1 MTLRSADVYIP
12 VIPKSAPRPRF
23 RGKAYNDPKYKA
35 WKDNFRA
42 FVSEWWLHEPLSHV
56 TVLCCHFYG
65 PAVGDLD
72 NKLKAVLDCLVGQVI
87 SDDNVKVVPYIVTK
101 WFKSTKADA
110 HIYLKVCWI
119 EDEMS

>member
-1 MTLRSADVYIP
+1 MLRTADVCIP

-23 RGKAYNDPKYKA
+23 KGNAYNDPRYKA
-35 WKDNFRA
+35 WKANFRA
-42 FVSEWWLHEPLSHV
+42 FVSEWWLLKPLNHV
-56 TVLCCHFYG
+56 NLLCCHFYG

-87 SDDNVKVVPYIVTK
+87 SDDNVKVVPFVVTR